1 MHKHERKEEDVTGL
15 LSQWQQG
22 NRKAFTRLMPAVYDE
37 LRRVAARC
45 MSGERNDHTL
55 GATGLVHETYLRMAR
70 SEVPDCRNRAHFFA
84 LAGRVMRR
92 LLVEHARAHL
102 AAKRGGGT
110 VKVHLD
116 PELMDRSPTVR
127 SAEDLLAL
135 DEALHHLTRLDPRKG
150 RTLELRFFAGL
161 TIEETAE
168 CLQVSPATVIL
179 DSRLG
184 RAWLQRE
191 LSAVE
196 HCAS

>member
-1 MHKHERKEEDVTGL
+1 MLKEEDVTGL
-15 LSQWQQG
+15 LAQWRQG
-22 NRKAFTRLMPAVYDE
+22 SHKAFTRLMPVVYDE
-37 LRRVAARC
+37 LRRVAERC
-45 MSGERNDHTL
+45 MSGERTDHTL

-70 SEVPDCRNRAHFFA
+70 SEGPSCRNRSHFFA

-102 AAKRGGGT
+102 AAKRGGGAI
-110 VKVHLD
+110 KVYLD
-116 PELMDRSPTVR
+116 PDHVDRSPTVR
-127 SAEDLLAL
+127 SAEELLAL
-135 DEALHHLTRLDPRKG
+135 DEALGQLAALDPRKG

-191 LSAVE
+191 LSAGE
-196 HCAS
+196 RCAS